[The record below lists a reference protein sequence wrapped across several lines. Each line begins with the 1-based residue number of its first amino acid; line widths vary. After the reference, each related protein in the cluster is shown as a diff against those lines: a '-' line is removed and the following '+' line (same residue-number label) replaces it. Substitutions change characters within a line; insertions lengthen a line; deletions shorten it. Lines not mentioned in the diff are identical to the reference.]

1 VVRIWQHSLTVKIS
15 ICPIILFWNKT
26 NPLSAQVAAM
36 NAMQHETS
44 LKLVSFPLK
53 ICWSFLETPFNLHWN
68 SLERPLKLPWNT
80 DWLPL
85 NPFDILWCCTTF
97 QMNYRPFELL
107 WNTHKNASKHTLIF
121 LEAPMKLSWKT
132 FKTSLKHPWN
142 THETP
147 WLIESFWHFLM
158 PYDIPMHLRLKRH

>member
-1 VVRIWQHSLTVKIS
+1 
-15 ICPIILFWNKT
+15 
-26 NPLSAQVAAM
+26 M

-107 WNTHKNASKHTLIF
+107 WNTLKNASKHTSIF
-121 LEAPMKLSWKT
+121 LETPMKLSWKT

-142 THETP
+142 TLETFSKHH
-147 WLIESFWHFLM
+147 LTHRILLTLFDTLWHSKCIS
-158 PYDIPMHLRLKRH
+158 DSKGTKGNKGDVSTNTRRHGLSDNITSWAVHRS